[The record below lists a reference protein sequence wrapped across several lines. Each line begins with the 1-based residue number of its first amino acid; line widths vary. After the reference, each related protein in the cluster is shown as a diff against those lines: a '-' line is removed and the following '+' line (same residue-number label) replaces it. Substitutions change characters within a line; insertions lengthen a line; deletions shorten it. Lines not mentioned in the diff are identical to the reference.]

1 MKIIIS
7 TVTMIFT
14 LSYPPGLT
22 LPDDAEMYVGF
33 GDGDALPWAD
43 LPPDFAPGSSCPCD
57 HTLMHEYA
65 RPGSYEVTLII
76 RNLATS
82 ETFTIQARTR
92 PSLLLPV
99 IRLKYSS
106 NSRHFDVDTMSVIVL
121 L

>member
-1 MKIIIS
+1 M
-7 TVTMIFT
+7 TFT

-65 RPGSYEVTLII
+65 RPGSYEVTLRLRSTPAAELVVAEWDTI
-76 RNLATS
+76 LDGATDRRC
-82 ETFTIQARTR
+82 ERQ
-92 PSLLLPV
+92 PG
-99 IRLKYSS
+99 
-106 NSRHFDVDTMSVIVL
+106 
-121 L
+121 